1 LRRRADDTEP
11 ARNAGQI
18 AANSWLLVRSA
29 QVRAPGFV
37 CSKNLKRRRNQP
49 PLMEIRGNRFRF
61 PLAALF
67 LTLNSELAAPALGIV
82 VAQIIDMTDH
92 VVWNRLKRRRF
103 TPFILLTVFLF
114 GPLSAKGDT
123 GKSTSSNNSDDRKLV
138 SKVLNN
144 LISAWNKNDA
154 EEIAKLFLPDG
165 VLVTPTGSALRSR
178 SEIKKRVSDERQ
190 GKLKDTTLN
199 HTVKNVSVLDNGTA
213 LVEGMYELKGMKI
226 MGVETSPQGSFV
238 VRYKKQQ
245 GRWMIAK
252 AEIVKGNG

>member
-1 LRRRADDTEP
+1 
-11 ARNAGQI
+11 
-18 AANSWLLVRSA
+18 
-29 QVRAPGFV
+29 
-37 CSKNLKRRRNQP
+37 
-49 PLMEIRGNRFRF
+49 
-61 PLAALF
+61 
-67 LTLNSELAAPALGIV
+67 
-82 VAQIIDMTDH
+82 MTDH
-92 VVWNRLKRRRF
+92 VVWNRLKSLRF
-103 TPFILLTVFLF
+103 TPFILLITVFLL
-114 GPLSAKGDT
+114 GPLSVKGDT
-123 GKSTSSNNSDDRKLV
+123 GKSKSSNNSDDRKLV

-144 LISAWNKNDA
+144 LVSAWNKNDA
-154 EEIAKLFLPDG
+154 EEVAKLFLPDG
-165 VLVTPTGSALRSR
+165 VLVTPTGSVLRSR

-199 HTVKNVSVLDNGTA
+199 HTVKNVSVLNNGTA